1 MQLQREPGNNAK
13 GGGSGVVIN
22 CVRELRSVSS
32 KGRRH
37 LHHVG
42 SEEMLFSRWW
52 HCKNSSNEQRVC
64 VFELECA
71 TAMQRFMNY

>member
-1 MQLQREPGNNAK
+1 VQLQREPGNNAK

-32 KGRRH
+32 KGRRR

-42 SEEMLFSRWW
+42 SEEMLFLGGGTA
-52 HCKNSSNEQRVC
+52 KIVAMNKGC
-64 VFELECA
+64 VFSNWNAQLQC
-71 TAMQRFMNY
+71 NDS